1 MNNPYDSTKLLYLHY
16 AGQGLPI
23 ENTGWYSLVLG
34 VSRNSPG
41 KQPSSREQQMLNDAQ
56 IARAAA
62 AIHAAEKQR
71 SQARAVTLEH
81 PDMSLDDA
89 YRIQAQW
96 MALKQAEGR
105 EIRGYKIGLTSR
117 AMQMTMHIDE
127 PDYGTLLDDMFFANG
142 AVIDAANFTDPRI
155 EVELAF
161 VLKDRLAGED
171 VTLDDVMQATDYVI
185 PALELIA
192 ARTYRVDPDTGYVRR
207 IQDTISDNAASG
219 GVILGEQPIEPDR
232 MDLRWCGAVLY
243 RNGVVEE
250 TGLAAGRAGP
260 SRQRDSLDCEAFRSP
275 RHRAGTRPGI
285 AVGFVHP
292 ARTRPP
298 R

>member
-1 MNNPYDSTKLLYLHY
+1 
-16 AGQGLPI
+16 
-23 ENTGWYSLVLG
+23 
-34 VSRNSPG
+34 
-41 KQPSSREQQMLNDAQ
+41 MLNDEQ
-56 IARAAA
+56 ITKAAA
-62 AIHAAEKQR
+62 AIHAAEKDRRQT
-71 SQARAVTLEH
+71 QAITLEY

-142 AVIDAANFTDPRI
+142 AVIDAADFTDPRI

-161 VLKDRLAGED
+161 VLKDRLSGDD
-171 VTLDDVMQATDYVI
+171 VSVEDVMQATDYVV

-192 ARTYRVDPDTGYVRR
+192 ARTYRVDPDSGYVRR
-207 IQDTISDNAASG
+207 IQDTISDNAASA
-219 GVILGEQPIEPDR
+219 GVILGEQRIEPDSV
-232 MDLRWCGAVLY
+232 DLRWCGAVLY

-250 TGLAAGRAGP
+250 TGLAAGV
-260 SRQRDSLDCEAFRSP
+260 LDHPANGIVWIARRFAPHGIALEPGQVLLSGSF
-275 RHRAGTRPGI
+275 TRP
-285 AVGFVHP
+285 VLV
-292 ARTRPP
+292 RTDDVFRADYGNLGSIDCSF